1 MSEPLFRQVSDFKLD
16 DALQRFPGEVLIV
29 QVNQGEA
36 EAEAGFGR
44 SGSKQCAVPCRHG
57 AGRTLLEGDPHLL
70 STSARADTRNVQ
82 VPGDRAVSGSRI
94 VSFPNRAGLLLR
106 GILHEPDPSVARGVC
121 VLLLSPGIKGRVG
134 PHRLYLKIAARL
146 VPLGFHVLRFDYYGL
161 GDSEGEISERALAD
175 MYVTI
180 QGGRYVDDTIAAMDW
195 AQQSLRISR
204 FVGSGLCGGSLS
216 ALLTAERDSRIE
228 CLLGIGI
235 PAILD
240 GGPANWERFLTK
252 GQLANLR
259 SSYLRKL
266 LDPHSWQRLLSGKTN
281 YSMLWRSLK
290 KKTPLEPPS
299 GSPERDGLP
308 AGQRQPTICPG
319 FPYADRIQAAN
330 APDIQR
336 ERPTAF

>member
-1 MSEPLFRQVSDFKLD
+1 
-16 DALQRFPGEVLIV
+16 
-29 QVNQGEA
+29 
-36 EAEAGFGR
+36 
-44 SGSKQCAVPCRHG
+44 
-57 AGRTLLEGDPHLL
+57 
-70 STSARADTRNVQ
+70 
-82 VPGDRAVSGSRI
+82 VSGSRI

-180 QGGRYVDDTIAAMDW
+180 QGGRYIDDTIAAMDW
-195 AQQSLRISR
+195 AQQNLRISR

-240 GGPANWERFLTK
+240 GGPANWERFLTR

-290 KKTPLEPPS
+290 KKTSPEPRS
-299 GSPERDGLP
+299 GSPEKDGLP
-308 AGQRQPTICPG
+308 PDNANPRFAQAFRTLIESRRPMLLIFSGNDRLHFEFEEKFEARHADLAAQRGRLYDTFVIPQANHVLSDC
-319 FPYADRIQAAN
+319 ASMQAMLDRAEQWLN
-330 APDIQR
+330 NRYGPSLR
-336 ERPTAF
+336 G